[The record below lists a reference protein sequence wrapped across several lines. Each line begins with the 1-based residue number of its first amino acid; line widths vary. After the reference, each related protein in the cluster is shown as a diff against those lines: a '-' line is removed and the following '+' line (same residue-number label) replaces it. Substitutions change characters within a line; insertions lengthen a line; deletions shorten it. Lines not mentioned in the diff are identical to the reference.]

1 MFLSFSFLISKM
13 VSVMDNLLYY
23 TIIVNVSGFMC
34 SKMLCLE
41 SQIVKLGEH

>member
-1 MFLSFSFLISKM
+1 MFVSFSFLFSKM
-13 VSVMDNLLYY
+13 MSVIDNLLYY

-41 SQIVKLGEH
+41 SQKVKLGEH

>member
-1 MFLSFSFLISKM
+1 MFEFQFSHLENGVI
-13 VSVMDNLLYY
+13 DNLLYY
-23 TIIVNVSGFMC
+23 TIIVNVSGLMC